1 MDAGN
6 NYSDVHHG
14 SEALEHVAEHL
25 VGIDIRAVAAPLHS
39 AAPDALQALALGHR
53 LGRFPAR
60 FEGYEA
66 PPREE
71 RCCGRDGE
79 LEGEAKAGLGV

>member
-6 NYSDVHHG
+6 NYSDVHYG
-14 SEALEHVAEHL
+14 PEALEHVAEHL

-53 LGRFPAR
+53 LARFPAR

-66 PPREE
+66 PRREE

-79 LEGEAKAGLGV
+79 LEGAAEVGLGV